1 MAQLVANV
9 GLGVN
14 MIPYV
19 KLGIAAAALLGSFWF
34 GHSVAESQGEADLMT
49 AKAEF
54 SVERE
59 NWADERVKFEQER
72 TSWANQ
78 IAELN
83 AQAVKAM
90 QEQIAIAA
98 AKEKRMREEFARAE
112 QKYNQR
118 IKELENA
125 RKQADTIVADT
136 SPTGGLW
143 AQIDAA
149 SCTAGSGSSTDVPQA
164 RNPASGA
171 PAALHCRLATPVAQ
185 TLVQMMDDSD
195 KKVELLNRCIDRL
208 NAQVTTFTKE

>member
-1 MAQLVANV
+1 MIQIKALFLAAAVGGALLV
-9 GLGVN
+9 GLGSGFAGGH
-14 MIPYV
+14 YV
-19 KLGIAAAALLGSFWF
+19 AKVAGEREAARLVQEFGKERTAFQADKVAWAHERADLNRQAFAALS
-34 GHSVAESQGEADLMT
+34 AEI
-49 AKAEF
+49 AKARQAE
-54 SVERE
+54 
-59 NWADERVKFEQER
+59 DEMRRQFASTEKKY
-72 TSWANQ
+72 
-78 IAELN
+78 
-83 AQAVKAM
+83 QA
-90 QEQIAIAA
+90 
-98 AKEKRMREEFARAE
+98 
-112 QKYNQR
+112 R

-125 RKQADTIVADT
+125 RKQADSIVDN
-136 SPTGGLW
+136 PGPDGGLW

>member
-1 MAQLVANV
+1 MIQIKALFLAAAVGGALLV
-9 GLGVN
+9 GLGSGFAGGH
-14 MIPYV
+14 YV
-19 KLGIAAAALLGSFWF
+19 AKVAGEREAARLVQEF
-34 GHSVAESQGEADLMT
+34 GKERTAFQGEKVA
-49 AKAEF
+49 
-54 SVERE
+54 
-59 NWADERVKFEQER
+59 
-72 TSWANQ
+72 WANERADMNRRAFDALSNE
-78 IAELN
+78 ID
-83 AQAVKAM
+83 KA
-90 QEQIAIAA
+90 
-98 AKEKRMREEFARAE
+98 RRAE
-112 QKYNQR
+112 EEMRKQFASTEKKYQAR